1 MDDLLV
7 ERVLRGAECVPAGQV
22 VSYGMIA
29 ELVGASPRL
38 VGRIMATW
46 GANVAWW
53 RVTNASGRLPEAIT
67 IRALEQWAAEG
78 TPLAA
83 DRHGVSMP
91 RARADAAEL
100 AAAWQAACADL
111 PAQ

>member
-1 MDDLLV
+1 MDDLLI
-7 ERVLRGAECVPAGQV
+7 ERVLRAAECVPAGQV

-29 ELVGASPRL
+29 ELVGTSPRL

-46 GANVAWW
+46 GSNVAWW

-67 IRALEQWAAEG
+67 IRALEQWTAEG
-78 TPLAA
+78 TPLTA
-83 DRHGVSMP
+83 DRHAAAMAH
-91 RARADAAEL
+91 ARADAHQL
-100 AAAWQAACADL
+100 AVAWLAACADL